1 MVLGAGRVDGACRS
15 LNPGAAR
22 VRSAS
27 AWADDAPFVQRS
39 SRERPVV
46 CWGGLIWILDAGIA
60 LHIRV
65 PGRLFHTPGHL

>member
-1 MVLGAGRVDGACRS
+1 MSELKCSALRS
-15 LNPGAAR
+15 GAAR

-46 CWGGLIWILDAGIA
+46 CWGGLIWIRDAGIA